1 MVTLILEDTILS
13 RLKASVIVLFAIC
26 FISFAV
32 LLSLGSEIYQEAPP
46 IPSKVVTTSGKVI
59 FTKKD
64 IEQGELVWR
73 SMGGHELGSV
83 WGHGSYVAPDWTADW
98 LHRENQAWLNIL
110 AKQQFGQ
117 LYATLA
123 NPKQAFLQQQIRDEI
138 RQNSFNPTT
147 KVITISN
154 DRGLAIDEVIAH
166 NIKLFGNDKS
176 LDKLRQDYA
185 MKNNTIPSREH
196 REELNAFLFW
206 GAWAAVTNRPNEN
219 YSYTNNWPY
228 DPSIGNIPTS
238 DNIVWSVLSLVV
250 LLMGIGGLAW
260 YQAALRHEPLPAI
273 PSQDPLINI
282 KPTPSQKAVGKYFIT
297 AIALFLLQIVLGGIT
312 AHYSV
317 EGQDFYGIPLAK
329 ILPYSLTRT
338 WHTQLAVFWIATIW
352 LGTGLYIATSLSKH
366 EPKYQRLGVN
376 VLWVVLVFI
385 VFGSMAGEWF
395 AIQQYFNLDTS
406 FLIGHQGMEYID
418 LGRAWQILLFIGLLV
433 WLALVTAAIYP
444 SLVKNSNDRPVIL
457 VLYSSCV
464 AIGLFYGA
472 GLLQGK
478 HTNLAMAE
486 YWRWW
491 VVHLWVEGF
500 FETFAT
506 SVIALMFVRL
516 GLVRAKTANSAVVF
530 ATIIF
535 LTGGLLGTL
544 HHLYFAGTPTSI
556 VAWGAI
562 FSALEVVPLALI
574 GFEAV
579 ESYRYLKTTPWI
591 HNYHWAIM
599 FFVATA
605 FWNLV
610 GAGILGFLINPPIS
624 LYYIQGLNTTAA
636 HAHGS
641 FMGVYGMLGIGLMLI
656 CLRGISSKRKLW
668 SEKLLKYVFWTLN
681 LGLGAMLVF
690 SLLPVG
696 IVQFFAVI
704 NHGYWYA
711 RSPEVIHSELV
722 QHLVW
727 ARMPGDLLF
736 SLGGIILAL
745 FLVKLIFQNKVADVR

>member
-1 MVTLILEDTILS
+1 M
-13 RLKASVIVLFAIC
+13 
-26 FISFAV
+26 
-32 LLSLGSEIYQEAPP
+32 
-46 IPSKVVTTSGKVI
+46 
-59 FTKKD
+59 
-64 IEQGELVWR
+64 
-73 SMGGHELGSV
+73 
-83 WGHGSYVAPDWTADW
+83 
-98 LHRENQAWLNIL
+98 
-110 AKQQFGQ
+110 
-117 LYATLA
+117 
-123 NPKQAFLQQQIRDEI
+123 
-138 RQNSFNPTT
+138 
-147 KVITISN
+147 
-154 DRGLAIDEVIAH
+154 
-166 NIKLFGNDKS
+166 
-176 LDKLRQDYA
+176 
-185 MKNNTIPSREH
+185 
-196 REELNAFLFW
+196 
-206 GAWAAVTNRPNEN
+206 
-219 YSYTNNWPY
+219 
-228 DPSIGNIPTS
+228 
-238 DNIVWSVLSLVV
+238 
-250 LLMGIGGLAW
+250 
-260 YQAALRHEPLPAI
+260 
-273 PSQDPLINI
+273 
-282 KPTPSQKAVGKYFIT
+282 
-297 AIALFLLQIVLGGIT
+297 
-312 AHYSV
+312 
-317 EGQDFYGIPLAK
+317 
-329 ILPYSLTRT
+329 
-338 WHTQLAVFWIATIW
+338 AVFWIATIW

-418 LGRAWQILLFIGLLV
+418 LGRVWQILLFIGLLV

-530 ATIIF
+530 TTIIF

-727 ARMPGDLLF
+727 TRMPGDLLF